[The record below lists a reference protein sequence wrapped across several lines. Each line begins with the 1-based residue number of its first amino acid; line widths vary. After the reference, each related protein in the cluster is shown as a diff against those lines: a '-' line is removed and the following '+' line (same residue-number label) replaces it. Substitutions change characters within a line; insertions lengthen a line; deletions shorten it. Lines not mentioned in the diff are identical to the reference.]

1 MQFTAAQIARLI
13 NGTVEGNPDEA
24 IFTISKI
31 EEAQTGSM
39 AFIANP
45 KYESFL
51 YTTKA
56 SIVLVN
62 ESLKAEKPPA
72 TTLIR
77 VPDAYAAFA
86 KLMDIYQQMTLPK
99 AKKGIEQPSFIH
111 PSACL
116 GKDVYIGAFA
126 YIGENV
132 SIGDGVQIYPQT
144 YVGDHVQIDS
154 GTIIH
159 AGARIYHHCKIGK
172 NVMIHSGTVIGSDGF
187 GFAPQADGS
196 FKKVP
201 QLGNVIIEDEVE
213 IGANTTIDRATMGS
227 THIHARVKLDNLIQ
241 IAHNVVIGENT
252 AIAAQTGISG
262 STKIG
267 RNCIM
272 GGQVGTV
279 GHIRIA
285 DGTRINAKSG
295 ISKSVKEPNTSLSGA
310 PAFDYK
316 DWSKSKIIT
325 RNLPELAKKINAL
338 EEKIKIIESKS

>member
-1 MQFTAAQIARLI
+1 MQFTAAQIAQLI
-13 NGTVEGNPDEA
+13 NGSVEGNPDA
-24 IFTISKI
+24 TISGISKI
-31 EEAQTGSM
+31 EEAQAGTM

-45 KYESFL
+45 KYEPFL
-51 YTTKA
+51 YSTRA
-56 SIVLVN
+56 SVILVN
-62 ESLKAEKPPA
+62 QSLHVEQPLAA
-72 TTLIR
+72 TLIR

-86 KLMDIYQQMTLPK
+86 QLMHVYEQMARPQ
-99 AKKGIEQPSFIH
+99 AKKGIEQPAFIH
-111 PSACL
+111 PSAHL

-132 SIGDGVQIYPQT
+132 SIGDHVQVYPQA
-144 YVGDHVQIDS
+144 YIGDHVQIDS
-154 GTIIH
+154 GTTIY
-159 AGARIYHHCKIGK
+159 AGSKIYHHCKIGR
-172 NVMIHSGTVIGSDGF
+172 NVLIHSGAVIGSDGF

-201 QLGNVIIEDEVE
+201 QLGNVIIEDDVE
-213 IGANTTIDRATMGS
+213 IGANTAIDRATLGA
-227 THIHARVKLDNLIQ
+227 THIHKNVKLDNLIQ

-252 AIAAQTGISG
+252 AIAAQAGISG

-267 RNCIM
+267 RNCVI
-272 GGQVGTV
+272 GGQAGTV

-295 ISKSVKEPNTSLSGA
+295 ISKTVNEPGTALSGA

-316 DWSKSKIIT
+316 DWVKSKIIT

-338 EEKIKIIESKS
+338 EEKINTLSDK

>member
-1 MQFTAAQIARLI
+1 MQFTAAQIAQLI
-13 NGTVEGNPDEA
+13 NGSVEGNPDES

-31 EEAQTGSM
+31 EEAQAGAL

-51 YTTKA
+51 YSTKA
-56 SIVLVN
+56 SIVLIN
-62 ESLKAEKPPA
+62 QSFQIEEPPA
-72 TTLIR
+72 ATVIR

-86 KLMDIYQQMTLPK
+86 QLLSIYEQMIRPQ
-99 AKKGIEQPSFIH
+99 AKKGVEQPAFIH
-111 PSACL
+111 PSAIL
-116 GKDVYIGAFA
+116 GKDVYVGAFA

-132 SIGDGVQIYPQT
+132 TIGDDVQIYPQA
-144 YVGDHVQIDS
+144 YIGDHAKIGS
-154 GTIIH
+154 GTVVH
-159 AGARIYHHCKIGK
+159 AGSKIYHHCEIGK
-172 NVMIHSGTVIGSDGF
+172 NVLIHSGVVIGSDGF

-213 IGANTTIDRATMGS
+213 IGANTTIDRATMGA
-227 THIHARVKLDNLIQ
+227 THIHQRVKLDNLIQ
-241 IAHNVVIGENT
+241 IAHNVVIGEDT

-267 RNCIM
+267 RNCII

-279 GHIRIA
+279 GHIQIA

-295 ISKSVKEPNTSLSGA
+295 ISKTVKEPNTALSGA

-325 RNLPELAKKINAL
+325 RNLPALAKKINVL
-338 EEKIKIIESKS
+338 EEKINALAGK